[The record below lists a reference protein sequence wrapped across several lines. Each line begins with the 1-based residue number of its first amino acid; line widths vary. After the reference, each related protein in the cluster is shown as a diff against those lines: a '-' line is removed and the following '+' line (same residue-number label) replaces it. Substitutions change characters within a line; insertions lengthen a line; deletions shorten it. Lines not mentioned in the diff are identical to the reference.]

1 MFISIYLVVRG
12 NTDCTLIKKKLWLV
26 SCDTINWIMVH
37 EATQSANN
45 SGPYRVFVTVTK
57 SDGFQGQVKQLRNSR
72 GRDASQTAFFQQ
84 RLT

>member
-1 MFISIYLVVRG
+1 
-12 NTDCTLIKKKLWLV
+12 
-26 SCDTINWIMVH
+26 MVH

-72 GRDASQTAFFQQ
+72 GGDASQTAFFQQ